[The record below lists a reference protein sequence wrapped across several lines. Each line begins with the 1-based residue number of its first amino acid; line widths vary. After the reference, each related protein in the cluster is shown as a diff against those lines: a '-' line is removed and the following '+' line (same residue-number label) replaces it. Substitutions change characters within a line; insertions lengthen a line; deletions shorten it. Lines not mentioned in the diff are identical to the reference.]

1 MSMLR
6 AQRTR
11 QDLVMMKYVFMH
23 RDQRGF
29 EVKVVDSVK
38 GDDAYIKQVNDMLLF
53 VYVYFEI
60 NHISG
65 TLRTRSVC
73 TDTV

>member
-6 AQRTR
+6 AQKTR
-11 QDLVMMKYVFMH
+11 QDLVMMKYVSMH

-38 GDDAYIKQVNDMLLF
+38 GDDAYIKQVNDMLF

-60 NHISG
+60 NHIAG

-73 TDTV
+73 KETV

>member
-11 QDLVMMKYVFMH
+11 QDLVMMKYVSMH

-38 GDDAYIKQVNDMLLF
+38 GDDAYIKQVNDILF

-60 NHISG
+60 NHIAG
-65 TLRTRSVC
+65 T
-73 TDTV
+73 

>member
-6 AQRTR
+6 AKRTR
-11 QDLVMMKYVFMH
+11 QDLVMMKYVSMH

-38 GDDAYIKQVNDMLLF
+38 GDDAYIKQVNDMLF

-60 NHISG
+60 NHIPG

-73 TDTV
+73 TETV

>member
-11 QDLVMMKYVFMH
+11 QDLVMMKYVSMH
-23 RDQRGF
+23 QDQRGF

-38 GDDAYIKQVNDMLLF
+38 GEDAYIKQVNDMLF
-53 VYVYFEI
+53 VYVFFEI

-65 TLRTRSVC
+65 TLRTWSVC
-73 TDTV
+73 TETV